1 MALWN
6 DIQKGLND
14 ATSFT
19 TKKTTELTD
28 SAKSKYNLYNLK
40 NKLEKCYATL
50 GRHYLDTRR
59 NEEDHEFEILTLI
72 MQIDKI
78 ESDIAY
84 IKSKAEKED
93 SLAEDAVSEETE
105 ISEL

>member
-1 MALWN
+1 
-6 DIQKGLND
+6 
-14 ATSFT
+14 
-19 TKKTTELTD
+19 
-28 SAKSKYNLYNLK
+28 
-40 NKLEKCYATL
+40 
-50 GRHYLDTRR
+50 
-59 NEEDHEFEILTLI
+59 

-78 ESDIAY
+78 ESDIAF